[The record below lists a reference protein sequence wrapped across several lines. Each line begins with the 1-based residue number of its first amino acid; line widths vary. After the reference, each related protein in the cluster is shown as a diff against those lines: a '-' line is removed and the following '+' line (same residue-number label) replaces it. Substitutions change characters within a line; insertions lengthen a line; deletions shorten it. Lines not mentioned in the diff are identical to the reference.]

1 LSRPG
6 AWALEPR
13 GGQMPRRYETI
24 FITPVDI
31 PEEELHAL
39 IERYSA
45 IITGRK
51 GILVKVEKWGKRK
64 LAYEIKKHLRG
75 YYILLDFAGQTD
87 VVNEME
93 RNFKIDDKIL
103 KYMTIKK
110 EDAVDLKVLETEIN
124 LPAKE
129 TKPEE
134 AIVHSASPEKTE
146 EEKDSVA
153 PAAAETSG

>member
-1 LSRPG
+1 
-6 AWALEPR
+6 
-13 GGQMPRRYETI
+13 
-24 FITPVDI
+24 
-31 PEEELHAL
+31 L

-64 LAYEIKKHLRG
+64 LAYEIKNHLRG
-75 YYILLDFAGQTD
+75 YYILLDFASQTD

-134 AIVHSASPEKTE
+134 AAAPSASPEKAD
-146 EEKDSVA
+146 EEKAAVA
-153 PAAAETSG
+153 PGSAETSG

>member
-1 LSRPG
+1 
-6 AWALEPR
+6 
-13 GGQMPRRYETI
+13 MPRRYETI
-24 FITPVDI
+24 FITPADI
-31 PEEELHAL
+31 PDEELQSL

-110 EDAVDLKVLETEIN
+110 EDVADLKVLETEIN

-134 AIVHSASPEKTE
+134 AIVPPASPEKTD
-146 EEKDSVA
+146 EEKDSIA

>member
-1 LSRPG
+1 LSRPRV
-6 AWALEPR
+6 WTLEPR

-24 FITPVDI
+24 FITPADI
-31 PEEELHAL
+31 PDEELQSL

-110 EDAVDLKVLETEIN
+110 EDVADLKVLETEIN
-124 LPAKE
+124 LPSKEAK
-129 TKPEE
+129 TEE
-134 AIVHSASPEKTE
+134 AIVPAAGPEKTE
-146 EEKDSVA
+146 EEKDSIA

>member
-1 LSRPG
+1 
-6 AWALEPR
+6 
-13 GGQMPRRYETI
+13 MPRRYETI
-24 FITPVDI
+24 FITPADT
-31 PEEELHAL
+31 PDEELSAL

-45 IITGRK
+45 IITTRK

-75 YYILLDFAGQTD
+75 YYILFDFAGQTD

-110 EDAVDLKVLETEIN
+110 EDVVDLKVLETEIN

-129 TKPEE
+129 TKTEE
-134 AIVHSASPEKTE
+134 AIEPSASPEETE
-146 EEKDSVA
+146 EEKDSKA

>member
-1 LSRPG
+1 
-6 AWALEPR
+6 
-13 GGQMPRRYETI
+13 MPRRYETI
-24 FITPVDI
+24 FITPADI
-31 PEEELHAL
+31 PDEELQAL

-110 EDAVDLKVLETEIN
+110 DDVADLKVLETEIN

-134 AIVHSASPEKTE
+134 AIVPSASPEKTE

-153 PAAAETSG
+153 PAATETSG

>member
-1 LSRPG
+1 MSRPR
-6 AWALEPR
+6 AWTLEPR

-24 FITPVDI
+24 FITPADI
-31 PEEELHAL
+31 PDEELQSL

-75 YYILLDFAGQTD
+75 YYILLDFASQTD
-87 VVNEME
+87 VVNELE

-110 EDAVDLKVLETEIN
+110 EDVADLKVLETEIN

-129 TKPEE
+129 TIPEE
-134 AIVHSASPEKTE
+134 AIVPPTSPEKTE
-146 EEKDSVA
+146 EEKGSVA
-153 PAAAETSG
+153 PAADETSG

>member
-1 LSRPG
+1 
-6 AWALEPR
+6 
-13 GGQMPRRYETI
+13 MPRRYETI
-24 FITPVDI
+24 FITPADI
-31 PEEELHAL
+31 PDEELQAL

-45 IITGRK
+45 IITGRE

-87 VVNEME
+87 VVNELE

-110 EDAVDLKVLETEIN
+110 DDVADLKALETEIN

-134 AIVHSASPEKTE
+134 AIVPPAGPEKTE
-146 EEKDSVA
+146 EGKDSIA
-153 PAAAETSG
+153 PAADETSG

>member
-1 LSRPG
+1 
-6 AWALEPR
+6 
-13 GGQMPRRYETI
+13 MPRRYETI
-24 FITPVDI
+24 FITPADI
-31 PEEELHAL
+31 PDEELHTL

-87 VVNEME
+87 VVNELE

-110 EDAVDLKVLETEIN
+110 EDAVDLKVLEAEIN

-134 AIVHSASPEKTE
+134 AIVPSAGPEKAE

-153 PAAAETSG
+153 PADAETSG

>member
-1 LSRPG
+1 
-6 AWALEPR
+6 
-13 GGQMPRRYETI
+13 MPRRYETI
-24 FITPVDI
+24 FITPADM
-31 PEEELHAL
+31 PDEELHAL

-45 IITGRK
+45 IITGRN

-64 LAYEIKKHLRG
+64 LAYEIKNHLRG

-87 VVNEME
+87 VVNELE

-134 AIVHSASPEKTE
+134 AAAPSAGPEKDKDD
-146 EEKDSVA
+146 KDSVA
-153 PAAAETSG
+153 TSDSETSG

>member
-1 LSRPG
+1 
-6 AWALEPR
+6 
-13 GGQMPRRYETI
+13 MPRRYETI
-24 FITPVDI
+24 FIPPADI
-31 PEEELHAL
+31 PDEELQAL

-87 VVNEME
+87 VVNELE
-93 RNFKIDDKIL
+93 RNFKIDDKVL

-110 EDAVDLKVLETEIN
+110 DDVADLKALETEIN

-134 AIVHSASPEKTE
+134 APVPSASPEKTE
-146 EEKDSVA
+146 EGKDSIK
-153 PAAAETSG
+153 PAADETSG

>member
-1 LSRPG
+1 MTS
-6 AWALEPR
+6 
-13 GGQMPRRYETI
+13 
-24 FITPVDI
+24 
-31 PEEELHAL
+31 EELQAL

-110 EDAVDLKVLETEIN
+110 DDVADLKVLETEIN

-134 AIVHSASPEKTE
+134 AIVPSASPEKTE

>member
-1 LSRPG
+1 
-6 AWALEPR
+6 
-13 GGQMPRRYETI
+13 MPRRYETI
-24 FITPVDI
+24 FITPADI
-31 PEEELHAL
+31 PDEELHTL

-64 LAYEIKKHLRG
+64 LAYEIKKQLRG

-110 EDAVDLKVLETEIN
+110 EDAVDLKVLEAEIN

-134 AIVHSASPEKTE
+134 AIVPSASPEKTE

>member
-1 LSRPG
+1 
-6 AWALEPR
+6 
-13 GGQMPRRYETI
+13 MPRRYETI
-24 FITPVDI
+24 FITPADI
-31 PEEELHAL
+31 PDEELQAL

-51 GILVKVEKWGKRK
+51 GIMVKVEKWGKRK

-110 EDAVDLKVLETEIN
+110 DDVADLKVLETEIN

-134 AIVHSASPEKTE
+134 AIVPSASPEKTE

>member
-1 LSRPG
+1 
-6 AWALEPR
+6 
-13 GGQMPRRYETI
+13 MPRRYETI
-24 FITPVDI
+24 FITPADI
-31 PEEELHAL
+31 PDEELHTL

-87 VVNEME
+87 IVNEME

-134 AIVHSASPEKTE
+134 AMVPSASPEKTE

>member
-1 LSRPG
+1 
-6 AWALEPR
+6 
-13 GGQMPRRYETI
+13 MPRRYETI
-24 FITPVDI
+24 FITPADI
-31 PEEELHAL
+31 PDEELQAL

-110 EDAVDLKVLETEIN
+110 DDVADLTVLETEIN

-134 AIVHSASPEKTE
+134 AIVPSASPEKTE
-146 EEKDSVA
+146 EEKDSIA